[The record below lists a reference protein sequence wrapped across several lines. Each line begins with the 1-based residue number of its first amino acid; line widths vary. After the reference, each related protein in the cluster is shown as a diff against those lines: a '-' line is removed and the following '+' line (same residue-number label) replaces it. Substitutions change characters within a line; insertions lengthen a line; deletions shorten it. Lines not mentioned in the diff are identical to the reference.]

1 MELITKAP
9 KGTVDIVPGKS
20 EKWQVVED
28 VFRSEAELNGF
39 GEVRTPVFEHTE
51 LFQRGV
57 GDTTDVVEKQM
68 YTFED
73 KGGRSITLRP
83 EGTAGAVRAMLE
95 NGLYNAG
102 YPVKLYYL
110 TSCYRYEKPQAGRLR
125 ELHQFGV
132 EMFGAAEPV
141 ADAQIIAMALSAFK
155 RLGLEDVGLQLNS
168 IGCPE
173 CRKEYHKALKEYFT
187 ARKEQLCDTC
197 LSRLERNPMRIL
209 DCKSPECQEVC
220 KGAPKITDY
229 LCEDCKAHF
238 AKVQEFLTALGI
250 EFEIDPGLVRGLDYY
265 TRTVFE
271 FPSKS
276 LGFAL
281 GGGGRYDGL
290 VEEMGGTLFTV
301 AKDVKLQVEFNPGRV
316 KGYRLIG
323 YENRLMA
330 AEDFADDARDGG
342 EIGAGHDSAVLVDAM
357 MRNVY
362 GSRSTAEA
370 FLPLLRRGMKR
381 IAAITEIE
389 SSNSWSTGKTDLAYH
404 ASLAGLNMMGKILF
418 NHLRPEGFTF
428 RWYCDD
434 GAPGGMCA
442 ADYITSGLC
451 YDEKE
456 PYIHSD
462 ENRLVLR
469 DAWLR
474 EISW

>member
-1 MELITKAP
+1 MELITRAP
-9 KGTVDIVPGKS
+9 KGTVDLVPGVS
-20 EKWQVVED
+20 EKWKLVEE
-28 VFRSEAELNGF
+28 VFESEAELNGF
-39 GEVRTPVFEHTE
+39 AEVRTPVFEHTE
-51 LFQRGV
+51 LFLRGV

-73 KGGRSITLRP
+73 KGGRSVTLRP

-141 ADAQIIAMALSAFK
+141 ADAQVIAMALSAFE

-187 ARKEQLCDTC
+187 ARKDQLCDTC

-209 DCKSPECQEVC
+209 DCKSPQCQEVA

-229 LCEDCKAHF
+229 LCEDCRAHF
-238 AKVQEFLTALGI
+238 QKVQEYLTALGI

-290 VEEMGGTLFTV
+290 VEEVGGKPTPGLGFGLGLDRILM
-301 AKDVKLQVEFNPGRV
+301 ALEAQKVEFPQPVRCELYIASMGEQAQRKAFQLLNELHRCGIPADTDVCGRGL
-316 KGYRLIG
+316 KAQMKYAGKIG
-323 YENRLMA
+323 AKFTMVLGDNELEAGRAELKNMETGEKKTVSIT
-330 AEDFADDARDGG
+330 AEDFINDY
-342 EIGAGHDSAVLVDAM
+342 VTV
-357 MRNVY
+357 
-362 GSRSTAEA
+362 STEA
-370 FLPLLRRGMKR
+370 
-381 IAAITEIE
+381 E
-389 SSNSWSTGKTDLAYH
+389 SSSRMFFEA
-404 ASLAGLNMMGKILF
+404 
-418 NHLRPEGFTF
+418 
-428 RWYCDD
+428 
-434 GAPGGMCA
+434 
-442 ADYITSGLC
+442 
-451 YDEKE
+451 
-456 PYIHSD
+456 
-462 ENRLVLR
+462 
-469 DAWLR
+469 
-474 EISW
+474 